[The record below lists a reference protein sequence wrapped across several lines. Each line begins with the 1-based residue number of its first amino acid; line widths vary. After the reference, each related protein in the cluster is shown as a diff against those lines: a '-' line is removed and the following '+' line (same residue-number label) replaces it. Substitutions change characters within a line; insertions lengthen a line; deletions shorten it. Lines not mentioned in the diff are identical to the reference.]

1 MVMFLAGRACGGDD
15 VEINVTLSIGGFG
28 LVRATRGGP
37 WRRWGVARAGGAA
50 GWGSGGYVLH
60 FTKDSGDSGVV
71 LDGAGRAVGALAVS
85 VRRVLDGG
93 GKAAASGWLRACKT
107 LAFKMKMV
115 LGTDEN
121 EHISYLPVII
131 GCGAAQSGEMRC
143 GYSSWKTTRTW
154 RVSL

>member
-1 MVMFLAGRACGGDD
+1 MKKMITVLAVAL
-15 VEINVTLSIGGFG
+15 TLSCSVAAMAQNDTVVPAPGEPGKMPFW
-28 LVRATRGGP
+28 RGDRPGRP
-37 WRRWGVARAGGAA
+37 IE
-50 GWGSGGYVLH
+50 L
-60 FTKDSGDSGVV
+60 
-71 LDGAGRAVGALAVS
+71 GRAVGALAGS